1 MRLLLFMALL
11 VASLPARAAL
21 EVLACEPE
29 WAALVKELAGERAR
43 ITVAT
48 SATQDPHRVQA
59 RPSLIS
65 AARRAD
71 LVVCTGAD
79 LEVGWLP
86 VLLNKGANPRIRQAP
101 GLFYAADHVTLL
113 DIPASVSRS
122 DGDVHAAG
130 NPHFYMDP
138 ARVLQVGGAL
148 AERLAELDPDN
159 AGAYQSALAA
169 MQAEWR
175 TGLAALEQRAAP
187 LQGMQV
193 VVHHKNFRYLEE
205 WLGLKAVA
213 SLEPRPGIPPSP
225 GTLQAVL
232 DTVRS
237 SSAELVLYAQ
247 YNGDDAAHWLA
258 EHSNLCPLQLPL
270 TVGAGDDTDTLMAF
284 YRQLVDNLLDARRH
298 CSND

>member
-1 MRLLLFMALL
+1 MRYLLITMFLL
-11 VASLPARAAL
+11 ASLPARAAL

-29 WAALVKELAGERAR
+29 WGALVEDLADDRAR

-101 GLFYAADHVTLL
+101 GLFYAADHVTLV
-113 DIPASVSRS
+113 DIPDSVSRS

-138 ARVLQVGGAL
+138 RRVLEVGAAL
-148 AERLAELDPDN
+148 SQRLAELDPDN
-159 AGAYQSALAA
+159 SEAYQAAWAA
-169 MQAEWR
+169 MQTEWR
-175 TGLAALEQRAAP
+175 NSLATLSARAAP
-187 LQGMQV
+187 LQGMEV

-205 WLGLKAVA
+205 WLGIKAIA

-225 GTLQAVL
+225 GTLQGVL
-232 DTVRS
+232 DTVRNS
-237 SSAELVLYAQ
+237 AAELVLYTH
-247 YNGDDAAHWLA
+247 YNGDDAARWLA
-258 EHSNLCPLQLPL
+258 DHSTLCALELPL
-270 TVGAGDDTDTLMAF
+270 TVGAEPGTDTLMAF
-284 YRQLVDNLLDARRH
+284 YHRLVDEISRARRECAH
-298 CSND
+298 E